1 MTFEEFTRKYNI
13 SLNQQQLDAV
23 KSVENPTLLLAV
35 PGSGKTTVLIARLGY
50 MIYCLEINPKEI
62 LTVTYTVAATKD
74 MKARFIKVFGSDYA
88 DNIEFRTINGICAK
102 IIAAYG
108 RKIGR
113 KPFNLISDEGERS
126 RIVNNIYIKEY
137 QKYPDEM
144 EVKQVLT
151 LATYAKNMMLK
162 PEEIQKL
169 GEDNDLPDF
178 ADIFRLYNVTLK
190 ENLLM
195 DYDDQMCYAYNLLK
209 KCPDILLELQNRYK
223 YICVDEAQ
231 DTSKIQHMIIEI
243 IAKKEQKLF
252 MVGDEDQSI
261 YGFRA
266 AYPEALLSFEKT
278 YTNAKVLL
286 MEENFRSTKEIVET
300 ADAFIQKNR
309 YRHKKT
315 MNAHRS
321 SGEKVEQIK
330 AKSPREEYAILLN
343 AAKNAK
349 NQTAILYRDNE
360 CAVPVIDL
368 LERNNIRYRI
378 KGADFVFF
386 SHKVVRDVI
395 DIIDFIY
402 NPNDIEVFGRI
413 YYKLKTYITKQEF
426 LKITQIVKSAGIDP
440 LTAAIRLTDKEYKRK
455 SLKDLKSD
463 IRLVKDFKPSMGLN
477 FIGAKLGYL
486 DYMDRNKLSVNKFE
500 IIKALSY
507 NVSTLLELK
516 TRIGELQTIIA
527 QKEMDYDAKVI
538 LSTIHSSKGLEY
550 DTVYLM
556 DVKTGILPAE
566 NIKDYSNKE
575 KADVYEEDR
584 RLFYVGMTRAKNEL
598 NVFDFGYESPFVKE
612 IFEKSSA
619 NSKNVKKHNEKTTAP
634 YTVAVQTNNN
644 HINSVLY
651 NSCKN
656 EILRTKTLEHK
667 IFGKG
672 EVTEIDD
679 DRLTVRFSDKTRK
692 LSLNGIILSKNIIL
706 KK

>member
-349 NQTAILYRDNE
+349 KQTAILYRDNE

-402 NPNDIEVFGRI
+402 NPNDIEAFGRI

-426 LKITQIVKSAGIDP
+426 LKIAQNVKSAGIDP

-463 IRLVKDFKPSMGLN
+463 IRLVKDLKPSMGLN

-619 NSKNVKKHNEKTTAP
+619 NSKIAKKRNEKTSVSHIVNAR
-634 YTVAVQTNNN
+634 VNNS
-644 HINSVLY
+644 HVDSALY

>member
-426 LKITQIVKSAGIDP
+426 LKIAQIVKSAGIDP

-575 KADVYEEDR
+575 KANVYEEDR

-612 IFEKSSA
+612 IFEKSSV
-619 NSKNVKKHNEKTTAP
+619 NSKKVKKYNEKTTVP

-667 IFGKG
+667 VFGKG
-672 EVTEIDD
+672 EVTEIND

>member
-402 NPNDIEVFGRI
+402 NPNDIEAFGRI

-426 LKITQIVKSAGIDP
+426 LKIAQIVKSAGIDP

-575 KADVYEEDR
+575 KANVYEEDR

-612 IFEKSSA
+612 IFEKSSV
-619 NSKNVKKHNEKTTAP
+619 NSKKVKKHNEKTTVP

-672 EVTEIDD
+672 EVTEIND

-692 LSLNGIILSKNIIL
+692 LSLNGIILSKSIIL

>member
-426 LKITQIVKSAGIDP
+426 LKIAQIVKSAGIDP

-575 KADVYEEDR
+575 KANVYEEDR

-612 IFEKSSA
+612 IFEKSSV
-619 NSKNVKKHNEKTTAP
+619 NSKKVKKHNEKTTVP

-672 EVTEIDD
+672 EVTEIND

>member
-1 MTFEEFTRKYNI
+1 MTFDEFTHKYNI

-137 QKYPDEM
+137 QKYPDEI

-426 LKITQIVKSAGIDP
+426 LKIAQIVKSAGIDP

-619 NSKNVKKHNEKTTAP
+619 NSKNVKKHNEKTTVP

-672 EVTEIDD
+672 EVTEIND

>member
-426 LKITQIVKSAGIDP
+426 LKIAQIVKSAGIDP

-556 DVKTGILPAE
+556 DIKTGILPAE

-575 KADVYEEDR
+575 KANVYEEDR

-619 NSKNVKKHNEKTTAP
+619 NSKKVKKHNEKTTVP

-672 EVTEIDD
+672 EVTEIND

>member
-137 QKYPDEM
+137 QKYPDEI

-426 LKITQIVKSAGIDP
+426 LKIAQIVKSAGIDP

-463 IRLVKDFKPSMGLN
+463 ISLVKDFKPSMGLN

-486 DYMDRNKLSVNKFE
+486 DYMDRNKLPVNKFE

-575 KADVYEEDR
+575 KANVYEEDR

-612 IFEKSSA
+612 IFEKSSV
-619 NSKNVKKHNEKTTAP
+619 NSKKVKKYNEKTTVP

-667 IFGKG
+667 VFGKG
-672 EVTEIDD
+672 EVTEIND

>member
-402 NPNDIEVFGRI
+402 NPNDIEAFGRI

-426 LKITQIVKSAGIDP
+426 LKIAQIVKSAGIDP

-575 KADVYEEDR
+575 KANVYEEDR

-612 IFEKSSA
+612 IFEKSSV
-619 NSKNVKKHNEKTTAP
+619 NSKKVKKYNEKTTAP

-672 EVTEIDD
+672 EVTEIND

-692 LSLNGIILSKNIIL
+692 LSLNGIILSKSIIL

>member
-402 NPNDIEVFGRI
+402 NPNDIEAFGRI

-426 LKITQIVKSAGIDP
+426 LKIAQNVKSAGIDP

-463 IRLVKDFKPSMGLN
+463 IRLVKDLKPSMGLN

-612 IFEKSSA
+612 IFEKSCA
-619 NSKNVKKHNEKTTAP
+619 NSKIAKKRNEKTSVSHIVNAR
-634 YTVAVQTNNN
+634 VNNS
-644 HINSVLY
+644 HVDSALY

-672 EVTEIDD
+672 EVTEIND